1 MKKKKVQVTIIEKN
15 IEKIVDAS
23 VEVIGITKWKTT
35 EPKTAKLRTSEPK
48 TTKPRTSEPKTTKP
62 RTSEPKTTKPRTSER
77 KPLEPQ
83 TTQTR
88 YRKDEKN
95 LGSKN
100 TGATT
105 K

>member
-48 TTKPRTSEPKTTKP
+48 TTKPRTSE
-62 RTSEPKTTKPRTSER
+62 R